1 MNISAILN
9 SKIFTKF
16 TICAVFLTLGV
27 FPAKVFSQDK
37 AAGGKTEKFDA
48 GKTAMEHIKDKH
60 EWHLFGEQVVLPLP
74 VILYTD
80 KGFEFFSSANLNPG
94 GSVYKGAYYNYTLV
108 DDKIKV
114 ADATGKVDDAASKK
128 VWDFS
133 ITQSVAGM
141 LVSVVIL
148 LFIFLSVAKAY
159 KKREGKAP
167 KGLQSFMEPVILFV
181 RDDIAR
187 PNIGLKADRFTP
199 LLLTVFFFILLN
211 NFFGMIPFFPG
222 AYNLTGNIA
231 VTFTLAF
238 IIFLVINFNG
248 NKHYWKH
255 VFMPNPWWLFII
267 LIPVE
272 IVGIFTKPLALMIR
286 LFANMLAGHIVII
299 SLISLIF
306 IFGTLWVAPA
316 SVAFAVFIDVIEVL
330 VIILQA
336 YVFTILSAL
345 FIGMA
350 VEEHHEPHTEVI

>member
-1 MNISAILN
+1 MNISAILQ
-9 SKIFTKF
+9 SKVFTKF
-16 TICAVFLTLGV
+16 TICAFFLILGA
-27 FPAKVFSQDK
+27 FPVKVFSQEAK
-37 AAGGKTEKFDA
+37 AEKFDA
-48 GKTAMEHIKDKH
+48 GKTAMEHVADKH

-74 VILYTD
+74 IILYTD
-80 KGFEFFSSANLNPG
+80 KGLEFFSSAKLRPG
-94 GSVYKGAYYNYTLV
+94 GPAYKGSYYNYTLV
-108 DDKIKV
+108 NDKIKV
-114 ADATGKVDDAASKK
+114 ADETGKADETATKK
-128 VWDFS
+128 IWDFS

-141 LVSVVIL
+141 WLSVFIL
-148 LFIFLSVAKAY
+148 LFIFLSVASAY

-187 PNIGLKADRFTP
+187 PNIGLKYERFMP
-199 LLLTVFFFILLN
+199 LLLTIFFFILLN

-238 IIFLVINFNG
+238 IIFLVINLNG
-248 NKHYWKH
+248 NKYYWKH
-255 VFMPNPWWLFII
+255 IFVPNPWWLFII
-267 LIPVE
+267 MIPVE
-272 IVGIFTKPLALMIR
+272 IVGIFSKPLALMIR

-299 SLISLIF
+299 ALVSLIF
-306 IFGTLWVAPA
+306 IFNTLWISPV

-330 VIILQA
+330 VVILQA

-350 VEEHHEPHTEVI
+350 VEEHHESHTEVI